1 MTGRSVRLQKR
12 DARMAAMA
20 SEGKTALEI
29 ATAESIGVDLVYQWA
44 RRAGIKL
51 ARVGEV
57 QKALKARILELAESG
72 KSTDEIA
79 QQLQVRPHA
88 VYRVART
95 AGIPLRRSFKT
106 KTDPEREARRAKM
119 AEMYRQGITLA
130 KIAAQFGMTRERV
143 RQIIS
148 VAGMSRGNGGARVVA
163 DARKKSLE
171 LAREAKC
178 LAEYGLPYAVIRQ
191 LKRDRVM
198 VAYRSQKK
206 SAAMRGIKFNLTFAQ
221 WFAVWQASG
230 KLHLRGRGKGKY
242 VMSRMSDDGGY
253 ELGNVHIQLATE
265 NSKEAVAKWRGKT
278 KPNRGVFCLYPGRE
292 LAWLAKVGETSLGFY
307 RTEAE
312 AVAARDAHFETNPQ
326 RIRKGRGYAICRGK
340 NGKPD
345 RYQVMVGK
353 KYVGSY
359 STPEAALA
367 ARSAYLE
374 TLTQPA
380 PAEERSDGNFSV
392 RVHGVHC
399 LARH

>member
-12 DARMAAMA
+12 DARMVAMA
-20 SEGKTALEI
+20 AEGKTALEI
-29 ATAESIGVDLVYQWA
+29 ATAEAIGISVVYQWA
-44 RRAGIKL
+44 RRAGVKL

-57 QKALKARILELAESG
+57 ERALKARILELAESG

-88 VYRVART
+88 VYRVARA
-95 AGIPLRRSFKT
+95 AGLQLRRSFKT

-148 VAGMSRGNGGARVVA
+148 VAGMSGDNGGARVVA
-163 DARKKSLE
+163 DARKKSAD
-171 LAREAKC
+171 LAREARC
-178 LAEYGLPYAVIRQ
+178 LAKYGLPIAVVRQ
-191 LKRDRVM
+191 LRKDRVTY
-198 VAYRSQKK
+198 AFQAQRQ
-206 SAAMRGIKFNLTFAQ
+206 SAFNRGIAWGLSFAQ

-230 KLHLRGRGKGKY
+230 KLHLRGRGNGKY

-265 NSKEAVAKWRGKT
+265 NSQEAVAKWKGKT
-278 KPNRGVFCLYPGRE
+278 KPNRGVFCLYPGRD
-292 LAWLAKVGETSLGFY
+292 LAWLAKVGKTSLGFY

-312 AVAARDAHFETNPQ
+312 AVAARDAYFESNPQ
-326 RIRKGRGYAICRGK
+326 RIRKDRGYAICRGK

-359 STPEAALA
+359 LTPEAALA
-367 ARSAYLE
+367 ARAAYIASQAAA
-374 TLTQPA
+374 QPA
-380 PAEERSDGNFSV
+380 EAKPTRKAKE
-392 RVHGVHC
+392 
-399 LARH
+399 AA